1 MAAPVEVSPGLLVD
15 GRNVVMAFSGAIGGP
30 LSAAITAAIL
40 AAMRVLTG
48 GAGTVAG
55 VAGIVVVGMAS
66 SCLWIWLRAK
76 STNRF
81 TPTDVTILAVM
92 AAILPPLALYL
103 ISPPPWPIFLDA
115 LVLVVPTNFV
125 GVLLL
130 GFLIIADRERRW
142 ALTAYS
148 ESQARLQA
156 ITNNAPAVL
165 FQLCLSPEGRGAF
178 RYVSGGSE
186 RILGTPAD
194 VLVRSPEAIVRMMS
208 REALNEVEALL
219 ARSAADGKAWDL
231 ETEFTRPNG
240 STLWMR
246 AAAEPRVDL
255 NGELVWDGSLFDI
268 TEQKRSEQMK
278 NDFVSTV
285 SHELRTPLTSIRGSL
300 GLVAAGVAGPLP
312 EKAAGLIKIAHSNS
326 ERLVRLINDILDIEK
341 IESGRMPFDVRPM
354 ALAPLVQQSMEA
366 SNGYLAEHE
375 VKLALVDDAPEA
387 IAIVDPD
394 RLHQVMLNLLSNAI
408 KYSPAQSSIKVHLRR
423 MEGTVRISVTDHG
436 PGIPEEFR
444 SRIFGKFEQA
454 DSSDTRER
462 GGTGLGLSIVKAI
475 TERLNGAVSFET
487 TLGAG
492 TTFHVDLPEVVQEPP
507 AAQDTVMAQKPDGSQ
522 PRVLICEDDHET
534 AQVIAAALNQK
545 GMVSDVAPDMDT
557 ARSLLAG
564 NIYMAM
570 TLDLGLTGES
580 GIILYRELR
589 SMQAS
594 ADLPVIVIS
603 AVADEARKTLNGA
616 AVGIIDWLEKPIDMP
631 RLYAAIAKIG
641 HQMAERKPAILHV
654 EDDEDVL
661 KVISASLG
669 DDVAVTPARSAAEAR
684 RMLREERFDLVI
696 LDLGLPDGS
705 GADLISVIP
714 LGTAVV
720 IFSALEVDEAL
731 AARVT
736 TALTKTKTS
745 EIAIAD
751 LVKSLIVAAPLPGG
765 TSAEN
770 ASGR

>member
-1 MAAPVEVSPGLLVD
+1 
-15 GRNVVMAFSGAIGGP
+15 
-30 LSAAITAAIL
+30 
-40 AAMRVLTG
+40 
-48 GAGTVAG
+48 
-55 VAGIVVVGMAS
+55 
-66 SCLWIWLRAK
+66 
-76 STNRF
+76 
-81 TPTDVTILAVM
+81 
-92 AAILPPLALYL
+92 
-103 ISPPPWPIFLDA
+103 
-115 LVLVVPTNFV
+115 
-125 GVLLL
+125 
-130 GFLIIADRERRW
+130 
-142 ALTAYS
+142 
-148 ESQARLQA
+148 
-156 ITNNAPAVL
+156 
-165 FQLCLSPEGRGAF
+165 
-178 RYVSGGSE
+178 
-186 RILGTPAD
+186 
-194 VLVRSPEAIVRMMS
+194 
-208 REALNEVEALL
+208 
-219 ARSAADGKAWDL
+219 
-231 ETEFTRPNG
+231 
-240 STLWMR
+240 
-246 AAAEPRVDL
+246 
-255 NGELVWDGSLFDI
+255 
-268 TEQKRSEQMK
+268 
-278 NDFVSTV
+278 
-285 SHELRTPLTSIRGSL
+285 
-300 GLVAAGVAGPLP
+300 
-312 EKAAGLIKIAHSNS
+312 
-326 ERLVRLINDILDIEK
+326 
-341 IESGRMPFDVRPM
+341 
-354 ALAPLVQQSMEA
+354 
-366 SNGYLAEHE
+366 
-375 VKLALVDDAPEA
+375 
-387 IAIVDPD
+387 
-394 RLHQVMLNLLSNAI
+394 
-408 KYSPAQSSIKVHLRR
+408 
-423 MEGTVRISVTDHG
+423 
-436 PGIPEEFR
+436 
-444 SRIFGKFEQA
+444 
-454 DSSDTRER
+454 
-462 GGTGLGLSIVKAI
+462 
-475 TERLNGAVSFET
+475 
-487 TLGAG
+487 
-492 TTFHVDLPEVVQEPP
+492 
-507 AAQDTVMAQKPDGSQ
+507 MAQKPDGSQ